1 MEVLMENILNIFNSQ
16 KEFFYSNKTKDIN
29 YRINNLKKLK
39 NLIKE
44 NEQDIMDALYKD
56 LRKSNF
62 ESYATEIGIV
72 YDELNLHIKNLRK
85 WSKREKRK
93 SPIVHFPAKSY
104 IYKDPYG
111 VTLII
116 GPFNYPFQLVIAPLI
131 GAISAGNCAIIK
143 PSESTQNIAL
153 LLEKIINE
161 NFKENYIRV
170 VNPLGGKDTVSYLLD
185 LKFDYIFFTGSVSV
199 GKIIMEKAS
208 KNLIPVT
215 LELGGKSPCI
225 VDNSAKLGLAAKR
238 IVWGKFLNAGQTC
251 VAPDYIL
258 VQKDIKEKL
267 LKELKKELL
276 LQFGSDIKSS
286 SDFPRIVNKHS
297 LLRLKNYLNDG
308 EIYFGGSVDEKD
320 LYLEPTILT
329 NIKEN
334 SLIMEEE
341 IFGPILPILEYSSLD
356 EALTY
361 VINKDKP
368 LALYYFSEDSTSIE
382 KVLNSTTSGGVT
394 INDTIIHVASSYLP
408 FGGVGPSGMGAYH
421 GKASFDVFTHKKSVI
436 KRGTFIEF
444 PIKFAPYN
452 NKINLLKK
460 VMK

>member
-44 NEQDIMDALYKD
+44 NEQYIMDALYKD

-185 LKFDYIFFTGSVSV
+185 LKFDYIFFTGSVRV

-368 LALYYFSEDSTSIE
+368 LALYYFSEDSSSIE

>member
-44 NEQDIMDALYKD
+44 NEQYIMDALYKD

-185 LKFDYIFFTGSVSV
+185 LKFDYIFFTGSVRV

>member
-1 MEVLMENILNIFNSQ
+1 MENILNIFNSQ

-161 NFKENYIRV
+161 NFKQNYIRV

-185 LKFDYIFFTGSVSV
+185 LKFDYIFFTGSVRV

-208 KNLIPVT
+208 KNLVPVT

-368 LALYYFSEDSTSIE
+368 LALYYFSEDSSSIE
-382 KVLNSTTSGGVT
+382 KVLNLTTSGGVT

>member
-1 MEVLMENILNIFNSQ
+1 MENILNIFNSQ

-185 LKFDYIFFTGSVSV
+185 LKFDYIFFTGSVRV

-408 FGGVGPSGMGAYH
+408 FGGVGSSGMGAYH

>member
-1 MEVLMENILNIFNSQ
+1 MENILNIFNSQ

-185 LKFDYIFFTGSVSV
+185 LKFDYIFFTGSVRV

-368 LALYYFSEDSTSIE
+368 LALYYFSEDSSSIE

>member
-1 MEVLMENILNIFNSQ
+1 MEKILNIFNSQ
-16 KEFFYSNKTKDIN
+16 KDFFNSSKTKDIN

-39 NLIKE
+39 ILIKE
-44 NEQDIMDALYKD
+44 NEKDIMDALYKD

-72 YDELNLHIKNLRK
+72 YDELNLHIKNLKK
-85 WSKREKRK
+85 WSKKEKRR
-93 SPIVHFPAKSY
+93 SPLVHFPARSY

-143 PSESTQNIAL
+143 PSENTKNISL
-153 LLEKIINE
+153 LLEKIINN
-161 NFKENYIRV
+161 NFESNYIKV
-170 VNPLGGKDTVSYLLD
+170 VNPLDGKDTVSYLLD
-185 LKFDYIFFTGSVSV
+185 LKFDYIFFTGSVRV
-199 GKIIMEKAS
+199 GKIVMEKAS
-208 KNLIPVT
+208 KNLIPIT

-225 VDNSAKLGLAAKR
+225 IDNTAKLGLAAKR

-258 VQKDIKEKL
+258 VQKDVKEKL
-267 LKELKKELL
+267 LSELKGELVS
-276 LQFGSDIKSS
+276 QFGNDIKLSP
-286 SDFPRIVNKHS
+286 DFPRIVNEQS
-297 LLRLKNYLNDG
+297 LLRLKSYLKDG
-308 EIYFGGSVDEKD
+308 DIYFGGKSDEKD
-320 LYLEPTILT
+320 LYLAPTILT
-329 NIKEN
+329 NIKNNN
-334 SLIMEEE
+334 SIMEEE
-341 IFGPILPILEYSSLD
+341 IFGPILPILEYSTID
-356 EALTY
+356 EAINY
-361 VINKDKP
+361 VTNNDKP
-368 LALYYFSEDSTSIE
+368 LALYYFSEDSSAVE
-382 KVLNSTTSGGVT
+382 KMLNSTTSGGVT

-421 GKASFDVFTHKKSVI
+421 GKASFDIFTHKKSVI

>member
-1 MEVLMENILNIFNSQ
+1 MENILNIFNSQ

-185 LKFDYIFFTGSVSV
+185 LKFDYIFFTGSVRV

-225 VDNSAKLGLAAKR
+225 VDNSAKLNLAAKR

-408 FGGVGPSGMGAYH
+408 FGGVGPSGIGAYH

>member
-1 MEVLMENILNIFNSQ
+1 MENILNIFNSQ

-225 VDNSAKLGLAAKR
+225 VDNSAKLDLAAKR

-308 EIYFGGSVDEKD
+308 EIYLGGSVDEKD

-408 FGGVGPSGMGAYH
+408 FGGVGSSGMGAYH

>member
-1 MEVLMENILNIFNSQ
+1 MENILNIFNSQ

-368 LALYYFSEDSTSIE
+368 LALYYFSEDSSSIE

>member
-1 MEVLMENILNIFNSQ
+1 MENILNIFNSQ

-104 IYKDPYG
+104 IYKDPHG

-225 VDNSAKLGLAAKR
+225 VDNSAKLDLAAKR

-408 FGGVGPSGMGAYH
+408 FGGVGSSGMGAYH